1 MKMTMKQIGS
11 MAFYVKTPSG
21 HDVYFD
27 ASPNVGGMDSA
38 PRPMEMV
45 LAALIG
51 CTSMDVV
58 SILRKMKVEN
68 YTYEITAS
76 SEAAEEYPKVFTAIH
91 LKYIFKGKELPH
103 DKIEKA
109 VKLSQERYCP
119 ISAMLGQVA
128 KLTYEI
134 VYEEE

>member
-1 MKMTMKQIGS
+1 MEITMKQVGS
-11 MAFYVKTPSG
+11 MAFYTKTPSG
-21 HDVYFD
+21 HDVHVD
-27 ASPNVGGMDSA
+27 ASPKVGGMDSA
-38 PRPMEMV
+38 PRPTELV
-45 LAALIG
+45 LIGLAG

-68 YTYEITAS
+68 YTYEIVVSAERT
-76 SEAAEEYPKVFTAIH
+76 EEYPKVVTAIH

-109 VKLSQERYCP
+109 VRLSQERYCSV
-119 ISAMLGQVA
+119 SAMLGQVA
-128 KLTYEI
+128 KLTYEV